1 MAKEKSKNIIVPGR
15 VDSDSQLEK
24 ALKRKDVREA
34 LANYQGDPES
44 FKAGLR
50 YHIEKSN
57 YGFERLRKFA
67 STIDGVN
74 RATVPIDGALDYFN
88 VALGVGY
95 AAKGIKTLALAP
107 GYLAYDAYYTAKT
120 GDVLRGMILNPAYE
134 VLSWASLGALPH
146 ILRHYTKQVD
156 KKATEEGSKKF
167 LDNLSKKNESL
178 EDKIIEVPFGE
189 DKKSK
194 ERRLA
199 A

>member
-1 MAKEKSKNIIVPGR
+1 MAKEKSSLIIPAR
-15 VDSDSQLEK
+15 VDVESQLEK
-24 ALKRKDVREA
+24 ALKRKDVKEA
-34 LANYQGDPES
+34 MGRYQGAPEN
-44 FKAGLR
+44 FKSGLR
-50 YHIEKSN
+50 YHIEQAN
-57 YGFERLRKFA
+57 EDLYRLRKFA
-67 STIDGVN
+67 SVLDGAN
-74 RATVPIDGALDYFN
+74 RATMPIDGALDYFN

-178 EDKIIEVPFGE
+178 EDKII
-189 DKKSK
+189 
-194 ERRLA
+194 
-199 A
+199 

>member
-1 MAKEKSKNIIVPGR
+1 MAKTISMPEVFSNPRYRGKHVI
-15 VDSDSQLEK
+15 
-24 ALKRKDVREA
+24 
-34 LANYQGDPES
+34 LA
-44 FKAGLR
+44 AG
-50 YHIEKSN
+50 K
-57 YGFERLRKFA
+57 
-67 STIDGVN
+67 V
-74 RATVPIDGALDYFN
+74 
-88 VALGVGY
+88 
-95 AAKGIKTLALAP
+95 
-107 GYLAYDAYYTAKT
+107 YTAKT

-194 ERRLA
+194 ERLHKEA
-199 A
+199 L